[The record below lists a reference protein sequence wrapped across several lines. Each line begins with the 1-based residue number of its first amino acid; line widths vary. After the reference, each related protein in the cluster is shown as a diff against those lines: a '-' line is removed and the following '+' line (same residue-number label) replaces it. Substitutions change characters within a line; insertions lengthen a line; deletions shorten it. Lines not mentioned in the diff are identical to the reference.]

1 MTATPQDA
9 MRAPAFY
16 PDRPSRVEVVE
27 SHISWVFLAGD
38 RAYKLRKPV
47 VFPFLDYG
55 TAERRREMCEEEV
68 RLGRRL
74 APDLYLGVRPLT
86 QAAGG
91 WELGRPGDDGAEHI
105 VEMRR
110 FDSGP
115 DACRGAEQRRRGRS
129 DGAGRGTADRWS
141 FTCPR
146 RRRRRAVSTLRPSPP
161 PSARTSAPCC
171 RMRRCSG
178 APELAAAHL
187 FAVAFLHSRRGLL
200 EERVAR
206 GFVRDCHGDLR
217 AEHVILEPG
226 SVQVF
231 DPVEFDPA
239 LRQIDVC
246 AELAFLVM
254 DLIDLGAENL
264 AEALVDEYGAAG
276 GDYGGPELLFFYA
289 AYRAWVRAKVA
300 CLLAGELPRGDERA
314 VPVAEAR
321 RLARLARRLAW
332 RARGPLVLVICGG
345 AATGKTVLAQAI
357 CELTGLAHLS
367 SDIVRKELAGL
378 EPLERAPAELYTEAD
393 SVRTYS
399 ELGARAAGV
408 GGAVVD
414 ATFRRRSH
422 RAAFSEAF
430 GGAALFVECRAPRSV
445 VEQRARSRETDPA
458 RVSDATAGIA
468 AAQATEFEPLD
479 EVPAARHLLM
489 RTDRPLDQI
498 VLDLE
503 MALDRLRRAAP
514 GVGYVPDGGG
524 ALAGDNR
531 ARGARRAPRRAT
543 SSRLHPD
550 RADRQ
555 TGRDR
560 LRGARVGRRPAGWL
574 DGRPGRGHLPPPAPR

>member
-1 MTATPQDA
+1 
-9 MRAPAFY
+9 
-16 PDRPSRVEVVE
+16 VVE

-55 TAERRREMCEEEV
+55 TAERRRAMCEEEV

-86 QAAGG
+86 QTAGG
-91 WELGRPGDDGAEHI
+91 WGLGRPGDDGPEYV

-110 FDSGP
+110 FDAERTLEAAVSSG
-115 DACRGAEQRRRGRS
+115 E
-129 DGAGRGTADRWS
+129 ADEA
-141 FTCPR
+141 TV
-146 RRRRRAVSTLRPSPP
+146 RAVARRIAEFHLAAPQAPEGRFDPEAVAATVSENFSTLLPY
-161 PSARTSAPCC
+161 APLFGE
-171 RMRRCSG
+171 REFR
-178 APELAAAHL
+178 AAHL
-187 FAVAFLHSRRGLL
+187 FAVAFLHSQRGLL
-200 EERVAR
+200 EERVSR
-206 GFVRDCHGDLR
+206 GLVRDCHGDLR

-226 SVQVF
+226 LVQVF

-254 DLIDLGAENL
+254 DIIDLGSENL
-264 AEALVDEYGAAG
+264 AEALVDEYDAAG
-276 GDYGGPELLFFYA
+276 GDYGGRELLFFYA

-300 CLLAGELPRGDERA
+300 CLLAGERARGDERA
-314 VPVAEAR
+314 APVAEAH

-357 CELTGLAHLS
+357 CDLSGLAHLS

-378 EPLERAPAELYTEAD
+378 EPGERAPAEVYAEEE
-393 SVRTYS
+393 SVHTYS
-399 ELGARAAGV
+399 ELGARASGLR
-408 GGAVVD
+408 GAVVD

-430 GGAALFVECRAPRSV
+430 GGAAFFVECRAPTSV
-445 VEQRARSRETDPA
+445 VEERARSRENDA
-458 RVSDATAGIA
+458 SRVSDATAGIA
-468 AAQATEFEPLD
+468 VAQATEFEPLD

-503 MALDRLRRAAP
+503 TALDHRAA
-514 GVGYVPDGGG
+514 
-524 ALAGDNR
+524 
-531 ARGARRAPRRAT
+531 RAPE
-543 SSRLHPD
+543 
-550 RADRQ
+550 
-555 TGRDR
+555 
-560 LRGARVGRRPAGWL
+560 
-574 DGRPGRGHLPPPAPR
+574 

>member
-1 MTATPQDA
+1 

-16 PDRPSRVEVVE
+16 PDRPSRVELVE

-55 TAERRREMCEEEV
+55 TAERRHAMCEEEI

-86 QAAGG
+86 ETADG
-91 WELGRPGDDGAEHI
+91 WELGRSGDDGAEHV

-110 FDSGP
+110 FDPSKTLAAVLSSD
-115 DACRGAEQRRRGRS
+115 DADEATVRLVARLIAQFHKSAPQAPEGRF
-129 DGAGRGTADRWS
+129 D
-141 FTCPR
+141 PE
-146 RRRRRAVSTLRPSPP
+146 AVAATVSENFSTLLPF
-161 PSARTSAPCC
+161 APLF
-171 RMRRCSG
+171 G
-178 APELAAAHL
+178 EPELAGAQL
-187 FAVAFLHSRRGLL
+187 FAVAFLHARRRLL

-254 DLIDLGAENL
+254 DMIDLGAESL

-300 CLLAGELPRGDERA
+300 CLLAGELPQGEERT
-314 VPVAEAR
+314 VPVAEAH

-332 RARGPLVLVICGG
+332 RARGEVVLVICGG

-357 CELTGLAHLS
+357 CELSGLPHLS

-378 EPLERAPAELYTEAD
+378 EPGERAPAELYTEED
-393 SVRTYS
+393 SVRTYR
-399 ELGARAAGV
+399 ELGTRAAAAR
-408 GGAVVD
+408 GAVVD

-430 GGAALFVECRAPRSV
+430 GGTALFVECRAPANV
-445 VEQRARSRETDPA
+445 VAQRARSREHNPG
-458 RVSDATAGIA
+458 RVSDATEAIA

-479 EVPAARHLLM
+479 EVPAARHLLI
-489 RTDRPLDQI
+489 RTDRPLDRI

-503 MALDRLRRAAP
+503 AALDRRAAP
-514 GVGYVPDGGG
+514 
-524 ALAGDNR
+524 
-531 ARGARRAPRRAT
+531 ARE
-543 SSRLHPD
+543 
-550 RADRQ
+550 
-555 TGRDR
+555 
-560 LRGARVGRRPAGWL
+560 
-574 DGRPGRGHLPPPAPR
+574 

>member
-1 MTATPQDA
+1 MTVTPQDA

-16 PDRPSRVEVVE
+16 PDRPARVEVVE
-27 SHISWVFLAGD
+27 SHISWVFLVGD

-55 TAERRREMCEEEV
+55 TAERRRAMCEEEV

-91 WELGRPGDDGAEHI
+91 WELGRSGDDGVEHI

-110 FDSGP
+110 FDPDQTLAAVLSSGN
-115 DACRGAEQRRRGRS
+115 
-129 DGAGRGTADRWS
+129 ADEA
-141 FTCPR
+141 TV
-146 RRRRRAVSTLRPSPP
+146 RAVARRIAEFHLSAPQAPEGRFDPEAVAATVSENFSTLLPY
-161 PSARTSAPCC
+161 APLFGE
-171 RMRRCSG
+171 R
-178 APELAAAHL
+178 ELAAAHL
-187 FAVAFLHSRRGLL
+187 FAVAFLHSRRRLL

-231 DPVEFDPA
+231 DPLEFDPA
-239 LRQIDVC
+239 LRQVDVC

-314 VPVAEAR
+314 VPVAEAH

-357 CELTGLAHLS
+357 CELSGLAHLS

-378 EPLERAPAELYTEAD
+378 EPGRRAPSELYTEAD
-393 SVRTYS
+393 SVRTYR
-399 ELGARAAGV
+399 ELGTRAAGAT

-422 RAAFSEAF
+422 RAAFSETF
-430 GGAALFVECRAPRSV
+430 GDASLFVECRAPRSV
-445 VEQRARSRETDPA
+445 VEQRARSRESDPA

-479 EVPAARHLLM
+479 EVPATRHLLM
-489 RTDRPLDQI
+489 RTDRPLAQI

-503 MALDRLRRAAP
+503 TALDRCAA
-514 GVGYVPDGGG
+514 
-524 ALAGDNR
+524 
-531 ARGARRAPRRAT
+531 
-543 SSRLHPD
+543 
-550 RADRQ
+550 
-555 TGRDR
+555 
-560 LRGARVGRRPAGWL
+560 RP
-574 DGRPGRGHLPPPAPR
+574 PE

>member
-1 MTATPQDA
+1 MTVTPQDA

-16 PDRPSRVEVVE
+16 PDRPARVEVVE
-27 SHISWVFLAGD
+27 SHISWVFLVGD

-55 TAERRREMCEEEV
+55 TAERRRAMCEEEV

-91 WELGRPGDDGAEHI
+91 WELGRSGDDGVEHI

-110 FDSGP
+110 FDPDQTLAAVLSSGN
-115 DACRGAEQRRRGRS
+115 
-129 DGAGRGTADRWS
+129 ADEA
-141 FTCPR
+141 TV
-146 RRRRRAVSTLRPSPP
+146 RAVARRIAEFHLSAPQAPEGRFDPEAVAATVSENFSTLLPY
-161 PSARTSAPCC
+161 APLFGE
-171 RMRRCSG
+171 R
-178 APELAAAHL
+178 ELAAAHL
-187 FAVAFLHSRRGLL
+187 FAVAFLHSRRRLL

-231 DPVEFDPA
+231 DPLEFDPA
-239 LRQIDVC
+239 LRQVDVC

-314 VPVAEAR
+314 VPVAEAH

-357 CELTGLAHLS
+357 CELSGLAHLS

-378 EPLERAPAELYTEAD
+378 EPGRAGTLRALHRSRQRAHVP
-393 SVRTYS
+393 
-399 ELGARAAGV
+399 GARSACGRRH

-422 RAAFSEAF
+422 RAAFSETF
-430 GGAALFVECRAPRSV
+430 GDASLFVECRAPRSV

-503 MALDRLRRAAP
+503 TALDRLA
-514 GVGYVPDGGG
+514 V
-524 ALAGDNR
+524 
-531 ARGARRAPRRAT
+531 
-543 SSRLHPD
+543 
-550 RADRQ
+550 
-555 TGRDR
+555 
-560 LRGARVGRRPAGWL
+560 RP
-574 DGRPGRGHLPPPAPR
+574 PE

>member
-110 FDSGP
+110 FASDRTLAAVVSSG
-115 DACRGAEQRRRGRS
+115 DADEA
-129 DGAGRGTADRWS
+129 TV
-141 FTCPR
+141 
-146 RRRRRAVSTLRPSPP
+146 RAVARRLVEFHLSAPQAPEGRFDPEAVAATVSENFSTLLPY
-161 PSARTSAPCC
+161 APLL
-171 RMRRCSG
+171 G

-217 AEHVILEPG
+217 AEHVILEHG

-254 DLIDLGAENL
+254 DLIDLGAEDL
-264 AEALVDEYGAAG
+264 AETLVDEYGAAG

-321 RLARLARRLAW
+321 RLARLAHRLAW

-367 SDIVRKELAGL
+367 SDIVRKELAGM

-393 SVRTYS
+393 SVHTYS
-399 ELGARAAGV
+399 ELGARASGV

-503 MALDRLRRAAP
+503 TALDRLA
-514 GVGYVPDGGG
+514 V
-524 ALAGDNR
+524 
-531 ARGARRAPRRAT
+531 
-543 SSRLHPD
+543 
-550 RADRQ
+550 
-555 TGRDR
+555 
-560 LRGARVGRRPAGWL
+560 RP
-574 DGRPGRGHLPPPAPR
+574 PE